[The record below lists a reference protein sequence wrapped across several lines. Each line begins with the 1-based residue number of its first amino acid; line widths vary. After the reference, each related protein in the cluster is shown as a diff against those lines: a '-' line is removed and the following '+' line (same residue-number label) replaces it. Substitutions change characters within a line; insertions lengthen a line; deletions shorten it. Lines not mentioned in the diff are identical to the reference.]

1 MIRYEGQEVVFE
13 TIFPSLDFAI
23 MKDND
28 GNLTGVETSELELD
42 VDLDIV
48 NELFDLDSYAMSWEG
63 FANYVNDV
71 KREIDEWME
80 EREAEWDLQQKYNFC
95 VNMGHPIA

>member
-1 MIRYEGQEVVFE
+1 MIQYEGQEVVFE
-13 TIFPSLDFAI
+13 IMFPSLDFAI
-23 MKDND
+23 MRDND
-28 GNLTGVETSELELD
+28 GNLIGTEVDKLELD
-42 VDLDIV
+42 VDVDIV

-71 KREIDEWME
+71 KREIDEWM
-80 EREAEWDLQQKYNFC
+80 AEWDLQQKYNFH